1 MDNEKEKFE
10 NVSDETS
17 LEEIF
22 RFIEGE
28 DDDEPT
34 LFGFSCDEEKDE
46 DDFPCVLTS
55 NQLFSQREVSAD
67 FSKVCDTVDERGCA
81 FIIKNDELRYAVI
94 SFDDYKKFKRDQ
106 SNYYEEQMIS
116 RIAEE
121 MPLPPPEKSAEDDPL
136 ICDVLE
142 SLKSFE
148 GISTSFL
155 QRKFKIGYGRAA
167 RIIDYL
173 ECNDLV
179 SPYNGSKPREVLV
192 TKEQIDEAIAELKK

>member
-1 MDNEKEKFE
+1 MKNEKEKFE
-10 NVSDETS
+10 KVSDEVS
-17 LEEIF
+17 LEDIF
-22 RFIEGE
+22 GLTDNE
-28 DDDEPT
+28 DGDEPWDACF
-34 LFGFSCDEEKDE
+34 LFGEEEEE
-46 DDFPCVLTS
+46 DDFSCVLTT
-55 NQLFSQREVSAD
+55 NQLFSERAAEND

-94 SFDDYKKFKRDQ
+94 SFDDYKKFRRDQ

-116 RIAEE
+116 RIAEDI
-121 MPLPPPEKSAEDDPL
+121 PLPSPEKGAEDDPL

-173 ECNDLV
+173 ECNDFI